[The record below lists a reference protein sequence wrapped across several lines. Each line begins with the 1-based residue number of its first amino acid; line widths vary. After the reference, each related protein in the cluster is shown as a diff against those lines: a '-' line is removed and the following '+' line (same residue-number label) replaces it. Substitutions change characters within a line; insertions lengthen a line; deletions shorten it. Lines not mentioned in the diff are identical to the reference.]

1 MSEHK
6 APSSTTGRR
15 RSGPAHASGRRRGK
29 GLLWG
34 GLAVTTALGV
44 AGFAAV
50 AWALPAGKDL
60 LAGAGSAGR
69 AEPGAPEASASGAA
83 ASGTGAVGS
92 GAVGSGTAG
101 SGSVGAGGSGAGG
114 SDPTGPAPGRTT
126 PSPGAPSSGPSGAA
140 PESSS
145 PSPSGTTVPL
155 PSTGPGTFVTASGGG
170 DPVGKGKKPLRY
182 RVEVETG
189 LRLSTA
195 DVAEQVD
202 AILADPRGWTAD
214 GALAFQR
221 VSGGTADFVVRVA
234 TPGTVDKV
242 CLEGGLDTHGDF
254 NCNVFD
260 KVMVN
265 LERWELATPVY
276 AQDIPSYRALII
288 NHEVGHY
295 LGHGHVGCPGAG
307 KPAPAMMQQIKGM
320 NGCVPNVWPYGDDG
334 REITGPAVP

>member
-6 APSSTTGRR
+6 AQSSTTGRR

-29 GLLWG
+29 GLLWT
-34 GLAVTTALGV
+34 GLAATTALGV

-50 AWALPAGKDL
+50 GWALPAGKDVL
-60 LAGAGSAGR
+60 SRAGGAES
-69 AEPGAPEASASGAA
+69 AEPGASRSSAAGSGASGAG
-83 ASGTGAVGS
+83 SVGS
-92 GAVGSGTAG
+92 GVGG
-101 SGSVGAGGSGAGG
+101 SGSVGSGAGG
-114 SDPTGPAPGRTT
+114 AGASEPGVSGSAGPAPGRTT
-126 PSPGAPSSGPSGAA
+126 PSPGASSSGSSGATT
-140 PESSS
+140 ESSS

-195 DVAEQVD
+195 DVARQVD
-202 AILADPRGWTAD
+202 AVLADPRGWTAD

-221 VSGGTADFVVRVA
+221 VSGKTADFVVKVA

-307 KPAPAMMQQIKGM
+307 KSAPAMMQQIKGM
-320 NGCVPNVWPYGDDG
+320 DGCVPNVWPYDDDG